1 MVYTDEAI
9 LLIREQMKQTEKKSH
24 SDEVIEEELKQSI
37 YDKEV
42 KIFRLPVKFTDME
55 LLEGRITM
63 RLPEDFTPRTQ
74 EEIARAFFLKDKPQY
89 VYCNPYLDFALT
101 MNWTGHQVSRD
112 TLFEAA
118 RDVESVL
125 DRVGPKTQFLGRHQL
140 KREEGN
146 LAICQ
151 LLANAL
157 DGVTYM
163 AMFFASVEGRLLMGS
178 LSFDQKLSKRLA
190 PLADEIVKSLR
201 IREE

>member
-1 MVYTDEAI
+1 MLYTDEAI
-9 LLIREQMKQTEKKSH
+9 LLIREQMKQNEQKSH
-24 SDEVIEEELKQSI
+24 SDEVIEEELKYSI
-37 YDKEV
+37 YEEEI
-42 KIFRLPVKFTDME
+42 KIFHLPVKFTDME
-55 LLEGRITM
+55 LLDGRITM
-63 RLPEDFTPRTQ
+63 RLPEDFTPRTE
-74 EEIARAFFLKDKPQY
+74 EEIARVFFLRDQPQY
-89 VYCNPYLDFALT
+89 VYSNAYLDFALAL
-101 MNWTGHQVSRD
+101 NWTKHQVSRD

-118 RDVESVL
+118 KSVEYVL
-125 DRVGPKTQFLGRHQL
+125 DRVGPKIQFLGKHQL

-163 AMFFASVEGRLLMGS
+163 AMFFACVEGRLLMGS

-190 PLADEIVKSLR
+190 PLADEIIKSLR

>member
-1 MVYTDEAI
+1 MIYTDEAI
-9 LLIREQMKQTEKKSH
+9 LLLREQMKQNEEKSH

-37 YDKEV
+37 YDEEI
-42 KIFRLPVKFTDME
+42 KIFHLPVKFMDME
-55 LLEGRITM
+55 LLDGRITM
-63 RLPEDFTPRTQ
+63 RLPGDFTPRTQ
-74 EEIARAFFLKDKPQY
+74 EEISRAYFLRDQPQY
-89 VYCNPYLDFALT
+89 VYSNPYLDFALAL
-101 MNWTGHQVSRD
+101 NWTEHQVSRD

-118 RDVESVL
+118 RNVEYVL
-125 DRVGPKTQFLGRHQL
+125 DRVGPKTQFLGKHQL

-163 AMFFASVEGRLLMGS
+163 VMFFASVEGRLLMGS
-178 LSFDQKLSKRLA
+178 LSFDQKLSRRLA
-190 PLADEIVKSLR
+190 PLADEIVRSLH